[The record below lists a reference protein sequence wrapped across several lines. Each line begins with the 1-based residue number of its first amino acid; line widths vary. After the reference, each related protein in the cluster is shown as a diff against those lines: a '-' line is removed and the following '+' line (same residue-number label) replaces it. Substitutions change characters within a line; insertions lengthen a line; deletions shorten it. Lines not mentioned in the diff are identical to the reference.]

1 MNILSFSRMKS
12 YRKNGRVAIVLK
24 LSLPRILEDT
34 GIIEPFNNFYSA
46 LAEQYDLN
54 ISDITVVTENMN
66 RPITVTVS
74 FTDITEEYTK
84 SYGRKNKA
92 TTGDVIVIKR
102 LVRINS
108 DGQVR
113 SAEYVDIY
121 NMSLGLFVK

>member
-12 YRKNGRVAIVLK
+12 YRKNGRLAIVLK

-34 GIIEPFNNFYSA
+34 GIIKPFNDFYSA
-46 LAEQYDLN
+46 LAERYDLN

-92 TTGDVIVIKR
+92 NEGDVIVIKR

-113 SAEYVDIY
+113 SAEYMDIY
-121 NMSLGLFVK
+121 NMSIGIFVK